1 MIVREGG
8 PFVKNGLMAR
18 RDPCTMI
25 PRKFRERNAVTR
37 KQTAAKKTAGV
48 KKKAKTG
55 DSAFCAECIPAKCCM
70 YFSTE
75 IDAPESVRD
84 FDDILWMIAH
94 RDVEIYTKRKRWY
107 MMVRTPCRFYD
118 PTRGCLIYPSRP
130 RICRQHHTDGCEF
143 DEEYAFDLH
152 FRSYEE
158 LERYV
163 RKRFPKW
170 RSRSR
175 A

>member
-1 MIVREGG
+1 MT
-8 PFVKNGLMAR
+8 A
-18 RDPCTMI
+18 
-25 PRKFRERNAVTR
+25 RKFRERNTVTR
-37 KQTAAKKTAGV
+37 KQTAAKKTASV

-55 DSAFCAECIPAKCCM
+55 DSALCAKCIPAKCCM

-75 IDAPESVRD
+75 IDVPGSVKD

-94 RDVEIYTKRKRWY
+94 RDVEIYTKRRRWY
-107 MMVRTPCRFYD
+107 VMVKTPCRFYD

-130 RICRQHHTDGCEF
+130 HICRQHHTDECEF
-143 DEEYAFDLH
+143 DEGYAFDLH

-158 LERYV
+158 LERYF